1 MGWHMLKATIKK
13 LLKPLYYLK
22 IKHEQKL
29 FIDIYLPLMVAALFL
44 FLLSRTSVEIAFVGK
59 SGLVQLVNG
68 LLQVLI
74 GFFVASL
81 AAVATFQRPGMDENM
96 RGKAPTLQGKGV
108 TRRQYL
114 CYMFGYL
121 AFMSIAVY
129 FGSGVL
135 ELTMKVWKETF
146 GSYFT
151 QVKLVAV
158 FIYFSL
164 VSNIIFTTLLALHFL
179 TDRIVRDN
187 DVEPDD

>member
-1 MGWHMLKATIKK
+1 MLKATVKK

-29 FIDIYLPLMVAALFL
+29 FIDIYLPLLVAAVFIY
-44 FLLSRTSVEIAFVGK
+44 LLGRSPIDIAFVG
-59 SGLVQLVNG
+59 SNGLVKLVNG
-68 LLQVLI
+68 LLQILI

-81 AAVATFQRPGMDENM
+81 AAVATFQRKGMDEVM
-96 RGKAPTLQGKGV
+96 RGTPPTLNGIEV

-135 ELTMKVWKETF
+135 ELTMAVWKQVF
-146 GSYFT
+146 GDIFA

-158 FIYFSL
+158 FIYLTL
-164 VSNIIFTTLLALHFL
+164 VCNIIFTTLLALHFL

-187 DVEPDD
+187 DIEPKEEPAP

>member
-1 MGWHMLKATIKK
+1 M
-13 LLKPLYYLK
+13 
-22 IKHEQKL
+22 
-29 FIDIYLPLMVAALFL
+29 
-44 FLLSRTSVEIAFVGK
+44 
-59 SGLVQLVNG
+59 QLVNG

-158 FIYFSL
+158 LS
-164 VSNIIFTTLLALHFL
+164 IFHWLAILFLQHCLLYTFL
-179 TDRIVRDN
+179 QTG
-187 DVEPDD
+187 

>member
-1 MGWHMLKATIKK
+1 
-13 LLKPLYYLK
+13 
-22 IKHEQKL
+22 
-29 FIDIYLPLMVAALFL
+29 MVAALFL

-135 ELTMKVWKETF
+135 
-146 GSYFT
+146 
-151 QVKLVAV
+151 
-158 FIYFSL
+158 
-164 VSNIIFTTLLALHFL
+164 
-179 TDRIVRDN
+179 
-187 DVEPDD
+187 

>member
-1 MGWHMLKATIKK
+1 MLKATIKK

-81 AAVATFQRPGMDENM
+81 AAVATFQRPGMDE
-96 RGKAPTLQGKGV
+96 
-108 TRRQYL
+108 
-114 CYMFGYL
+114 
-121 AFMSIAVY
+121 
-129 FGSGVL
+129 
-135 ELTMKVWKETF
+135 
-146 GSYFT
+146 
-151 QVKLVAV
+151 
-158 FIYFSL
+158 
-164 VSNIIFTTLLALHFL
+164 
-179 TDRIVRDN
+179 
-187 DVEPDD
+187 

>member
-1 MGWHMLKATIKK
+1 MLKATTKK
-13 LLKPLYYLK
+13 LLKPLYYLR

-29 FIDIYLPLMVAALFL
+29 FIDIYMPLIVAALFL
-44 FLLSRTSVEIAFVGK
+44 FLLSRAPVEIAFLGK

-68 LLQVLI
+68 LLQILI

-81 AAVATFQRPGMDENM
+81 AAVATFQRPGMDEVM
-96 RGKAPTLQGKGV
+96 RGKAPTLNGKDV

-135 ELTMKVWKETF
+135 ELTMKIWKGAF
-146 GSYFT
+146 GDYFT
-151 QVKLVAV
+151 QVKLIAI
-158 FIYFSL
+158 FIYFAL

-187 DVEPDD
+187 DVEPYEEPAP

>member
-1 MGWHMLKATIKK
+1 MLKATIKK

-29 FIDIYLPLMVAALFL
+29 FIDIYLPLMVAALFC
-44 FLLSRTSVEIAFVGK
+44 FAFSYFCRNRFCRKKWFSAVGEW
-59 SGLVQLVNG
+59 
-68 LLQVLI
+68 LLQVLMV
-74 GFFVASL
+74 FVASL

-129 FGSGVL
+129 
-135 ELTMKVWKETF
+135 
-146 GSYFT
+146 
-151 QVKLVAV
+151 LVVV
-158 FIYFSL
+158 FLS
-164 VSNIIFTTLLALHFL
+164 
-179 TDRIVRDN
+179 
-187 DVEPDD
+187 

>member
-1 MGWHMLKATIKK
+1 
-13 LLKPLYYLK
+13 
-22 IKHEQKL
+22 
-29 FIDIYLPLMVAALFL
+29 MVAALFL
-44 FLLSRTSVEIAFVGK
+44 FLLSRAPVEIAFVGK

-68 LLQVLI
+68 LLQILI

-81 AAVATFQRPGMDENM
+81 AAVATFQRPGMDEVM
-96 RGKAPTLQGKGV
+96 RGKAPTLNGKDV

-135 ELTMKVWKETF
+135 ELTMNVWKGVF
-146 GSYFT
+146 DNNFT
-151 QVKLVAV
+151 QIKLIAI
-158 FIYFSL
+158 FIYFVL

-187 DVEPDD
+187 DVEPNEESISDK

>member
-1 MGWHMLKATIKK
+1 MLKATVKK

-29 FIDIYLPLMVAALFL
+29 FIDIYLPLLVAAVFI
-44 FLLSRTSVEIAFVGK
+44 FLLGRSPIDIAFVGS
-59 SGLVQLVNG
+59 SGLVKLVNG
-68 LLQVLI
+68 LLQILI

-81 AAVATFQRPGMDENM
+81 AAVATFQRKGMDEVM
-96 RGKAPTLQGKGV
+96 RGTPPTLNGIEV

-135 ELTMKVWKETF
+135 ELTMGVWKQVF
-146 GSYFT
+146 GDIFA

-158 FIYFSL
+158 FIYLTL
-164 VSNIIFTTLLALHFL
+164 VCNIIFTTLLALHFL

-187 DVEPDD
+187 DIEPKEEPAP